1 MTSSS
6 RTATPN
12 PRFEGT
18 AGKLDVG
25 TQTLETAI
33 DTMATANTKRMYFR
47 SVLVFLLVSAILLGT
62 FEIAV
67 STFGRPT
74 GSGEFGDVF
83 GLANAVFSGLALI
96 GVVVAILHQNRAF
109 GEQIQ
114 EIQRQTQS
122 LAIQNV
128 HRTLETALLEYRS
141 VEMFAAVKH
150 LWGFHKEYGDN
161 LVKEYERIRRADEV
175 RIASLPEH
183 ERLESEKLTLH
194 YRRQLVSRF
203 YQFLSGL
210 VNECVVPREM
220 IYRYWNR
227 GALRIIPE
235 VLEPIEWSLDS
246 AYNLGQSCKGKAMRD
261 LYDKSP
267 VVEPLQDCR

>member
-1 MTSSS
+1 MPTNNIQ
-6 RTATPN
+6 RIY
-12 PRFEGT
+12 
-18 AGKLDVG
+18 L
-25 TQTLETAI
+25 
-33 DTMATANTKRMYFR
+33 R

-62 FEIAV
+62 FLIAV
-67 STFGRPT
+67 LTFGPPK

-114 EIQRQTQS
+114 EIQKQTQS
-122 LAIQNV
+122 LATQNV

-141 VEMFAAVKH
+141 VEMFTAVKH
-150 LWGFHKEYGDN
+150 LWGFHKEHGN
-161 LVKEYERIRRADEV
+161 NIVQEYENIRQEDDM
-175 RIASLPEH
+175 RIASLPEY

-210 VNECVVPREM
+210 VNEGVVPREM

-235 VLEPIEWSLDS
+235 ILEPIERSLDS
-246 AYNLGQSCKGKAMRD
+246 AYNLGQSCKGKALRD

-267 VVEPLQDCR
+267 VVEAIKE